1 MFKKLRLMFET
12 KVNLENMNEELIQEN
27 YQKQLVITALKDENE
42 AYKDRLVKLGKE
54 MAKLENKNIALKN
67 ELAEKSKETEPKKR
81 GRKKK
86 ND

>member
-12 KVNLENMNEELIQEN
+12 KLNLENMNEELIQEN
-27 YQKQLVITALKDENE
+27 YQKQLVITNKKKKNE
-42 AYKDRLVKLGKE
+42 AYIDRLVKLEKE
-54 MAKLENKNIALKN
+54 MAELENKNIALKN
-67 ELAEKSKETEPKKR
+67 ELAEKSKEAEPKKR

>member
-12 KVNLENMNEELIQEN
+12 KLNLENMNEELIQEN
-27 YQKQLVITALKDENE
+27 YQKQLVITSLKDKNE
-42 AYKDRLVKLGKE
+42 AYIDRLVKLEKE
-54 MAKLENKNIALKN
+54 MAELENKNIALKN
-67 ELAEKSKETEPKKR
+67 ELAEKSKEAEPKKR